1 MVLLILVSALHVGR
15 VSPVVM
21 FLFSIGKIVLMMMMM
36 MMMMMMIINFQLLPG
51 ALQIALEED
60 LEFRQGLPLNYLN
73 FMGVANSELVS
84 YNN

>member
-1 MVLLILVSALHVGR
+1 
-15 VSPVVM
+15 
-21 FLFSIGKIVLMMMMM
+21 MMMMM
-36 MMMMMMIINFQLLPG
+36 MIIINFQLLPG

-84 YNN
+84 YNKL